1 MWDAWWRANGCLVA
15 YAGRRAVFLV
25 PVEKRDRE
33 TLLNVIKERVEPT
46 CSGES
51 YYLKLNM
58 WTRDTEVALLEHVR
72 EYRHLWDHKDR
83 LYSKQSL
90 QRATYEK
97 IAVSLRTEYPSLK
110 DVTEEHLRLKFKN
123 IKTYKMTQHKKIQN
137 AKSGSQGSTQQRWY
151 LYDHAIFLTDAV
163 VVTQTQPSWEPH
175 SQPQTSSSSPPPRQS
190 TEQES
195 ITMEISD
202 TPLWE
207 SLPELNAAASVASIP
222 SIGSQEATQSE
233 PTSASTPSSGRRK
246 RRAEYSG
253 AEDLMSTMGNYFITK
268 TAKDNKPPEN
278 VDRYARHVSD
288 MVYELLKDLPRQKQI
303 KITQHILG
311 LIGDDQS
318 D

>member
-1 MWDAWWRANGCLVA
+1 
-15 YAGRRAVFLV
+15 
-25 PVEKRDRE
+25 
-33 TLLNVIKERVEPT
+33 
-46 CSGES
+46 
-51 YYLKLNM
+51 M
-58 WTRDTEVALLEHVR
+58 WTRDTEVVLLEHVR
-72 EYRHLWDHKDR
+72 DHKDR
-83 LYSKQSL
+83 LYTKQSL
-90 QRATYEK
+90 RRATYEK

-123 IKTYKMTQHKKIQN
+123 IKTYFMTQHKKIQN

-163 VVTQTQPSWEPH
+163 VVTQTQPSWELY
-175 SQPQTSSSSPPPRQS
+175 SQPQTSSSSPSPPPPRQS

-268 TAKDNKPPEN
+268 TAKANKPPEN

-288 MVYELLKDLPRQKQI
+288 MVY
-303 KITQHILG
+303 
-311 LIGDDQS
+311 
-318 D
+318 